1 MDAETRLQRLNYIKI
16 KHEKQHEIVE
26 ALEAENAPEEAIAK
40 AKKLK
45 LSIKDEIFAIETS
58 LKSEGVKC

>member
-1 MDAETRLQRLNYIKI
+1 MDAETRLQRLKSIKTQ
-16 KHEKQHEIVE
+16 HEKQHEIVE
-26 ALEAENAPEEAIAK
+26 ALEAENAPEEAIIK

-45 LSIKDEIFAIETS
+45 LSMKDEIVAIETS